1 MIRLPRTPLLLLLLL
16 PLLALA
22 QTRLELDVR
31 LDPASR
37 RFEATATL
45 TDSQAIAGFL
55 LAPEFEI
62 TALAVDGRGIRPG
75 RDGRGRYALPAGS
88 RQVRI
93 AYRATLAAATAL
105 DHRDVLRYRVATAA
119 PEGSFLPGAAGWY
132 PDPGRRFA
140 YRVALTLPAGQK
152 GLVPG
157 NLVKETDGADGYRA
171 EFDFPHPAEGI
182 DLMAGP
188 YVIGERSLRLAG
200 GPDSPTVRLRT
211 WFHADLAALSAGFL
225 DDSARYI
232 ERYSRLIGEYPFGMF
247 SVVAS
252 PTPTGFGMPSLTYLG
267 REVIRLPFIRA
278 TSLGH
283 EVLHNWFG
291 NGIAPDWA
299 RGNWSEGLTTFLAD
313 YAYKEDEGDD
323 AAREMRLSWLRDLA
337 AVPPGE
343 DTALR
348 DFTSRR
354 HGISSIVGYNKSA
367 MVFLMLR
374 DAIGRDA
381 FERGLRLLWQRHR
394 FRSAA
399 WSDLEAAFAE
409 AAGRPLRDFFRQWV
423 ERPGAPAL
431 RLEAAERSGGVL
443 KLRIAQN
450 GNQALRVPLRLTRAD
465 RSEIGWIET
474 GPGTRTVTLTADAG
488 VEAVELDPDYRLW
501 RRVDAALL
509 PPILRETFVAP
520 RARAV
525 LIGDDPELRAAALLL
540 AARVLDTRPEKLET
554 QLPPADAV
562 LLLGLEPAVDAW
574 LARHGLAPRPQPMTA
589 QARGSAQVWAG
600 RDGGGRP
607 YAVISA
613 RNAASLKA
621 LERALPHY
629 GRQSWLV
636 FDGGRAAEKGV
647 WPPRV
652 AAVRVDQGKLD
663 NHLLRNPL
671 HGHRINGF
679 KTFRVAAM
687 DLSELDLDRKP
698 KAASVRQTGE

>member
-1 MIRLPRTPLLLLLLL
+1 MSRLPRIPLLLFLLL
-16 PLLALA
+16 PLLAAA
-22 QTRLELDVR
+22 QARLELDVR

-37 RFEATATL
+37 RFEASARL
-45 TDSQAIAGFL
+45 TDSQSIAGFA

-62 TALAVDGRGIRPG
+62 TALAVDGRSIQPR
-75 RDGRGRYALPAGS
+75 RNGRGRYALPAGS

-105 DHRDVLRYRVATAA
+105 DHRDVLRYRVASAA

-140 YRVALTLPAGQK
+140 YRLALALPAGQK
-152 GLVPG
+152 GLVAG
-157 NLVKETDGADGYRA
+157 DLVNETDRADGYRA
-171 EFDFPHPAEGI
+171 EFDFAHPADGI

-188 YVIGERSLRLAG
+188 YVIGERSLRLPG
-200 GPDSPTVRLRT
+200 NPDSRTIRLRT
-211 WFHADLAALSAGFL
+211 WFHADLAALSASYL

-232 ERYSRLIGEYPFGMF
+232 ERYSRLIGDYPFGMF

-278 TSLGH
+278 SSLGH

-291 NGIAPDWA
+291 NGIAADWA
-299 RGNWSEGLTTFLAD
+299 SGNWSEGLTTYLAD
-313 YAYKEDEGDD
+313 YAYKEDEGED

-367 MVFLMLR
+367 MVFLMLK

-394 FRSAA
+394 FRAAA
-399 WSDLEAAFAE
+399 WSDLESAFAA
-409 AAGRPLRDFFRQWV
+409 AAGRPLRDFFRPWV
-423 ERPGAPAL
+423 ERPGAPVL
-431 RLEAAERSGGVL
+431 RLEAAERAGGAL
-443 KLRIAQN
+443 KLRIAQT
-450 GNQALRVPLRLTRAD
+450 GSQALRVPLRLIRGD
-465 RSEIGWIET
+465 RGEMRWIET
-474 GPGTRTVTLTADAG
+474 GPGTRTITLAADAG
-488 VEAVELDPDYRLW
+488 VEAVELDPDYRVW
-501 RRVDAALL
+501 RRVDIALL

-525 LIGDDPELRAAALLL
+525 LAGDDPELRAAALSL

-554 QLPPADAV
+554 QLPPADAI
-562 LLLGLEPAVDAW
+562 LLLGLAPTVDAW
-574 LARHGLAPRPQPMTA
+574 LARHGLPPRPRQLSA
-589 QARGSAQVWAG
+589 QAGGSAQVWAG
-600 RDGGGRP
+600 RDAGGRS

-613 RNAASLKA
+613 PNAAAFKA

-647 WPPRV
+647 WPPHA
-652 AAVRVDQGKLD
+652 AAVRVEH
-663 NHLLRNPL
+663 NRS
-671 HGHRINGF
+671 R
-679 KTFRVAAM
+679 
-687 DLSELDLDRKP
+687 
-698 KAASVRQTGE
+698 

>member
-1 MIRLPRTPLLLLLLL
+1 MIRPARTLPLLFLLL

-22 QTRLELDVR
+22 QTRLELELR
-31 LDPASR
+31 LDPVSR
-37 RFEATATL
+37 RFAATATL
-45 TDSQAIAGFL
+45 TDSQAIAAFA

-62 TALAVDGRGIRPG
+62 TDLAVDGRGIRPG
-75 RDGRGRYALPAGS
+75 RDGRGRCVLPAGS

-93 AYRATLAAATAL
+93 AYRATLAAATTL
-105 DHRDVLRYRVATAA
+105 DHRDVLRHRAAAAA
-119 PEGSFLPGAAGWY
+119 PEGSFLPAAAGWY

-157 NLVKETDGADGYRA
+157 NLVNETDGAEGYRA
-171 EFDFPHPAEGI
+171 EFDFPHPADGI

-188 YVIGERSLRLAG
+188 YVIGERSLRLANG
-200 GPDSPTVRLRT
+200 ANSPTIRLRT
-211 WFHADLAALSAGFL
+211 WFHADLAPLSAGYL

-232 ERYSRLIGEYPFGMF
+232 ERYSRLIADYPFGMF

-299 RGNWSEGLTTFLAD
+299 SGNWSEGLTTFLAD
-313 YAYKEDEGDD
+313 YAYKADAGED

-374 DAIGRDA
+374 DTIGRDA
-381 FERGLRLLWQRHR
+381 FERGLRLLWQRQR

-409 AAGRPLRDFFRQWV
+409 ASGRPLREFFRQWV
-423 ERPGAPAL
+423 ELPGAPVL
-431 RLEAAERSGGVL
+431 RLEAAEQVGSA
-443 KLRIAQN
+443 LRLRFAQT
-450 GNQALRVPLRLTRAD
+450 GSQALRVPLRLIRAD
-465 RSEIGWIET
+465 SGEMRWIET

-520 RARAV
+520 RSRAV
-525 LIGDDPELRAAALLL
+525 LAGDDSGVRAAALSL
-540 AARVLDTRPEKLET
+540 AARVLDARPKTLET
-554 QLPPADAV
+554 HAPRADAM
-562 LLLGLEPAVDAW
+562 LLLGIAPDVDTW
-574 LARHGLAPRPQPMTA
+574 LSRHGLPPRPRNLGS
-589 QARGSAQVWAG
+589 QAGGSAQVWAG
-600 RDGGGRP
+600 RDAGGRP

-613 RNAASLKA
+613 RNAASFKA

-629 GRQSWLV
+629 GGQSWLI
-636 FDGGRAAEKGV
+636 FDDGRAAEKGV
-647 WPPRV
+647 WPPG
-652 AAVRVDQGKLD
+652 AATVRVQRG
-663 NHLLRNPL
+663 RS
-671 HGHRINGF
+671 R
-679 KTFRVAAM
+679 
-687 DLSELDLDRKP
+687 
-698 KAASVRQTGE
+698 

>member
-1 MIRLPRTPLLLLLLL
+1 MSRLPRTPLLLFLLL
-16 PLLALA
+16 PLLAMA
-22 QTRLELDVR
+22 QARLELDVR
-31 LDPASR
+31 LDPPSR
-37 RFEATATL
+37 RFEASATL
-45 TDSQAIAGFL
+45 TDSQAIAGFS

-62 TALAVDGRGIRPG
+62 TALAVDGRSMQPM

-105 DHRDVLRYRVATAA
+105 DHRDVLRYRVASAA

-140 YRVALTLPAGQK
+140 YRLALALPTGQK

-171 EFDFPHPAEGI
+171 EFDYPHPADGI

-200 GPDSPTVRLRT
+200 GPDSPTIRLRT
-211 WFHADLAALSAGFL
+211 WFHADLAALSAGYL

-232 ERYSRLIGEYPFGMF
+232 ERYSRLIGDYPFGMF

-299 RGNWSEGLTTFLAD
+299 SGNWSEGLTTLLAD
-313 YAYKEDEGDD
+313 HAYKEDEGEE
-323 AAREMRLSWLRDLA
+323 AARAMRLSWLRDLA

-343 DTALR
+343 DTALKE
-348 DFTSRR
+348 FTSRR

-367 MVFLMLR
+367 MVFLMLQ

-394 FRSAA
+394 FRAAA
-399 WSDLEAAFAE
+399 WSDLESAFAE

-423 ERPGAPAL
+423 ERPGAPVL
-431 RLEAAERSGGVL
+431 RLEAAERTGAAL
-443 KLRIAQN
+443 KLRIAQT
-450 GNQALRVPLRLTRAD
+450 GNQVLRVPLRLIRAD
-465 RSEIGWIET
+465 RSEMRWIET
-474 GPGTRTVTLTADAG
+474 AQGTRTITLAANAG
-488 VEAVELDPDYRLW
+488 VEAVELDPDYRVW

-525 LIGDDPELRAAALLL
+525 LAGDDPELRAAALSL

-554 QLPPADAV
+554 QLPPADAI
-562 LLLGLEPAVDAW
+562 LLLGLAPTVDAW
-574 LARHGLAPRPQPMTA
+574 LARHGLPPRPRHLNA
-589 QARGSAQVWAG
+589 QAGDSAQVWAG
-600 RDGGGRP
+600 RDAGGRS

-613 RNAASLKA
+613 PNAASFKA

-647 WPPRV
+647 WPPRA
-652 AAVRVDQGKLD
+652 AAVRVEH
-663 NHLLRNPL
+663 NRS
-671 HGHRINGF
+671 R
-679 KTFRVAAM
+679 
-687 DLSELDLDRKP
+687 
-698 KAASVRQTGE
+698 